1 MFSFAFIK
9 DHPDLVD
16 WEWERTITLYS
27 YLGHEPP
34 LYKGQEGD
42 GKCTQKT
49 SSRVIDSPLEAVEFC
64 VLTIRSD
71 QCDQRSL
78 IKAPDRPGNEG
89 KFLLRFTMSLIFH
102 GALLRYTII
111 PAGGTEISVEDINY
125 SNSTGLEYVEF

>member
-1 MFSFAFIK
+1 MK
-9 DHPDLVD
+9 DHPDLLE

-27 YLGHEPP
+27 YLGHDPP
-34 LYKGQEGD
+34 VYKGQDGD
-42 GKCTQKT
+42 GNRQLKKVLNLIADMNT
-49 SSRVIDSPLEAVEFC
+49 EAEEFC

-78 IKAPDRPGNEG
+78 VKAPEGPGNEG

-102 GALLRYTII
+102 GALLRYTIV
-111 PAGGTEISVEDINY
+111 PAGGSEISVEDINY